1 MPWPA
6 LLGGIGRA
14 LAGSGVIRG
23 TMGKILRSG
32 SGGVKMLPGGGTRM
46 NLPATLP
53 TFPGRSAGRLI
64 KSGGKLAAG
73 GAAWEVG
80 SRVVR
85 GFGDEDMPRRRR
97 MNHCNIKA
105 LKRAAR
111 RVEGGAKMYA
121 KVLQATKGTR
131 SKGYTIKPRIKKRSS

>member
-1 MPWPA
+1 MPIPGLA
-6 LLGGIGRA
+6 ILGG
-14 LAGSGVIRG
+14 LARGGILRG
-23 TMGKILRSG
+23 TLGKILRGG

-53 TFPGRSAGRLI
+53 TFPRQAGRLI

-73 GAAWEVG
+73 GAAWEAG
-80 SRVVR
+80 SRIVR

-105 LKRAAR
+105 LKRAVR